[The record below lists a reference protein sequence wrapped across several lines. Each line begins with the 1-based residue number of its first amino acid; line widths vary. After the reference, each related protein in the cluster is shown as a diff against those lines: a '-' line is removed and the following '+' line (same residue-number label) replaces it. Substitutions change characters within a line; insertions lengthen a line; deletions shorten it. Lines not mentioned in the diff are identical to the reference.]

1 MVFDEPDP
9 LDFEEY
15 LDQMDSE
22 RKKMLEDVAL
32 SLRAKIELET
42 AREYYGQGFRSG
54 LKIGVGVT
62 SLLTFVPLLVILILY
77 YGFNWSLT

>member
-32 SLRAKIELET
+32 SLRAKVELET
-42 AREYYGQGFRSG
+42 ARTY
-54 LKIGVGVT
+54 
-62 SLLTFVPLLVILILY
+62 
-77 YGFNWSLT
+77 

>member
-1 MVFDEPDP
+1 MVLDEPDP

-15 LDQMDSE
+15 LDRMDSE

-32 SLRAKIELET
+32 SLRAKVELEV

-54 LKIGVGVT
+54 LKIGVAVT